1 MKLSALLVSATL
13 AACTSAFAA
22 GEHGHDHDKG
32 PNGGK
37 IAEFGDTHVE
47 LVAKQ
52 TTVEVYLSDAKQK
65 ALAPTGYKGVAILTV
80 GGKAQRIELTAGPDK
95 LTGTSPAA
103 LPAQPKGVVQITM
116 PNGKTGQAK
125 F

>member
-1 MKLSALLVSATL
+1 MKLPALLIACTL
-13 AACTSAFAA
+13 AASASAFAA
-22 GEHGHDHDKG
+22 GDHDHDKG

-65 ALAPTGYKGVAILTV
+65 AFAPTGYKGVAILTV
-80 GGKAQRIELTAGPDK
+80 GGKAQRIELTADQTK
-95 LTGTSPAA
+95 LTGTSTVA
-103 LPAQPKGVVQITM
+103 LPAQPKGVVQIVQ